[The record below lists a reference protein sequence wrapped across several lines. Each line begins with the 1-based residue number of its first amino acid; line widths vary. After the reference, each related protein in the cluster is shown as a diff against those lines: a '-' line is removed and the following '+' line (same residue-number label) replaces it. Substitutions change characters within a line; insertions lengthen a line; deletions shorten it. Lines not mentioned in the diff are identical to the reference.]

1 MPFKADDFHPAQH
14 HPRQCVSRSAN
25 PLGSCGEIKSK
36 NSQSDYL
43 DLIQNGQGTKWK
55 MKIMR
60 VEVQGRNYAHRTI
73 ESIFLTAPYVLCTSK
88 SNILYPLLSLS
99 RSIDL
104 DLETEIRFDKKQER
118 EGEQANWNTG
128 TVYIMKTQY
137 SFISHDLT
145 KRFAWMCAMVN
156 YKVAL

>member
-1 MPFKADDFHPAQH
+1 
-14 HPRQCVSRSAN
+14 
-25 PLGSCGEIKSK
+25 
-36 NSQSDYL
+36 
-43 DLIQNGQGTKWK
+43 
-55 MKIMR
+55 MR

-118 EGEQANWNTG
+118 EGEQAN
-128 TVYIMKTQY
+128 
-137 SFISHDLT
+137 
-145 KRFAWMCAMVN
+145 
-156 YKVAL
+156 